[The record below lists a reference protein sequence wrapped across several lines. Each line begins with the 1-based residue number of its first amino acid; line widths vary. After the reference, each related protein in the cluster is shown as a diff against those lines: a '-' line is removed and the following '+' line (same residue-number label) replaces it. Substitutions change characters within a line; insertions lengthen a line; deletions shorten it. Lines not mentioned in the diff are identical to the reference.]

1 MFQGIMKVIESKKD
15 PGTLKNKTKI
25 PIWLTST
32 ALILLILLLAFI
44 VNHAR
49 EKEIVTQFSRQQTAI
64 VKGTATGIGDFI
76 SGIEKSM
83 LLISRLPY
91 VREIAPEPTA
101 QGSHDPG
108 KKKYPRIPSVRETR
122 EEVITESIKVIYE
135 DLGGKVDFIALE
147 DTNGVVTIGYPS
159 SALKE
164 ILGQSLEPRPYFQEI
179 RKTGKPYIGTM
190 VLPSLSEKNSGTS
203 NTSHAVIIAVPTYDS
218 SNRFSGAVV
227 TAISLST
234 IVARY
239 IALRR
244 ELSCCAW
251 IMDRQGIII
260 AHPDPASVGTSVG
273 SLKRSAG
280 GEEVSLAETL
290 DREREGY
297 GEYRITGEGEKQ
309 RKTIIAY
316 APVDLSPGHL
326 FVAISVPYNEITL
339 LARRG
344 FINVMA
350 GAMGLIIV
358 LIVAGVAIAT
368 ARTRR
373 LRLKAELGR
382 LKEREEWREKVLRE
396 HKKMEGIIEG
406 SPIPAFVLDKEH
418 HVTHWNRACAEL
430 TGVTP
435 GAVIGTDQHSIAL
448 YHSKRPTIAD
458 TIIDADTE
466 ILEKYYGAKNVRKS
480 TTVRGAY
487 EATDFFPNL
496 GGKSRHLYFLAAP
509 IYDEQGKVI
518 AAIET
523 MQDVTQ
529 KKEMDIR
536 LEEYAETLQSELDE
550 NVKLRKKVEGLYN
563 YLQSIIDSLP
573 DRIFDIDQNG
583 IISYVSRDVKN
594 GDGVISATFGGKHF
608 TDFVEEK
615 NQALVLDRWMAAHE
629 GRLTPYEITATAKD
643 GTERNLLI
651 TLRPVKGT
659 DHYLMVQRD
668 ITEFKAL
675 AKKFYESQKLAAI
688 GQLSAGIAHEVRNP
702 LSSIKMSLQVL
713 EKRMQ
718 PEGNDLKRFKIAQR
732 EVEHLERLVNDIL
745 MYAKPSEPV
754 KQPSNIEQ
762 IIDHALAMTE
772 NNIAE
777 KHIRVEKTFSEGLP
791 SLEADPA
798 MLEQAFL
805 NIYRNA
811 IDAMEDGGTLTISAR
826 HENNQ
831 ICVAISDDGCGISP
845 DDMPHI
851 FNPFFTRKSAGTGL
865 GLAQIKKI
873 VDMHQGTIE
882 ISSEAGKGTQVVVIF
897 PLGTSGEKSAP
908 AP

>member
-1 MFQGIMKVIESKKD
+1 MKVIESKKD

-32 ALILLILLLAFI
+32 ALILLILLLAFT

-91 VREIAPEPTA
+91 VRGIAPEPTA
-101 QGSHDPG
+101 KGSHDPG
-108 KKKYPRIPSVRETR
+108 KKKYLGIPSVRETR

-164 ILGQSLEPRPYFQEI
+164 ILGQRLEPRPYFQEI

-234 IVARY
+234 IVDRY

-309 RKTIIAY
+309 SKTIIAY

-326 FVAISVPYNEITL
+326 FVAISVPYNEIAL

-344 FINVMA
+344 FTNVMA

-368 ARTRR
+368 SRTRQ
-373 LRLKAELGR
+373 LRLKEELGR
-382 LKEREEWREKVLRE
+382 FKEREEWREKVLRE

-458 TIIDADTE
+458 TIIDTDTE

-487 EATDFFPNL
+487 EATDFFPDL

-509 IYDEQGKVI
+509 IYDEQGGII

-777 KHIRVEKTFSEGLP
+777 KHIRVGKNFSEGLP

-873 VDMHQGTIE
+873 VDMHQGSIE
-882 ISSEAGKGTQVVVIF
+882 ISSEQGKGTSVVVIF